1 MGDES
6 AERSERAESGGS
18 GDGGAEPARRPGT
31 TRRALLL
38 GGAAVG
44 VGVAV
49 VAHDG
54 LGRLWGRV
62 PGVVKKR
69 KEGEVDARGAQWI
82 AASSANW
89 RRADRPDDYEID
101 RVVIHVVQ
109 GGYRTALKVF
119 KDPGHGAAAHYVVR
133 KDGHIAQMIRELDV
147 AFHAGSRSMNER
159 SVGIEHEGFVDEKS
173 SFTDAMYAASARLTA
188 GICERY
194 DIPVDREHIIGHV
207 EVEGTDHTDPGPHW
221 DWDRYL
227 RLVRRER
234 DRPART
240 RTPA

>member
-1 MGDES
+1 MGAEKTES
-6 AERSERAESGGS
+6 AGDAGQAEPPPERAVS
-18 GDGGAEPARRPGT
+18 
-31 TRRALLL
+31 RRALLL
-38 GGAAVG
+38 GGTAVVG
-44 VGVAV
+44 VGTALVAR
-49 VAHDG
+49 DE
-54 LGRLWGRV
+54 LGRLWWRI

-69 KEGEVDARGAQWI
+69 EEGAVDARGAQWI

-147 AFHAGSRSMNER
+147 AFHAGNRNMNER
-159 SVGIEHEGFVDEKS
+159 SVGIEHEGFVEKKE
-173 SFTDAMYAASARLTA
+173 SFTDAMYEASARLTA

-207 EVEGTDHTDPGPHW
+207 EVEGTDHTDPGPYW

-234 DRPART
+234 DRARRPART